1 MPIAFHCRLLDF
13 ACGIV
18 LFEPLTFPLI
28 WSAVHSDAATWI
40 GQLRDRIERH
50 EKGTPQFRLGLW
62 RAWSSAPGFKE
73 NFESPEE
80 TTWAY
85 NLLGSEKIVVDR
97 ACSKS
102 YIAVLPDDEKE
113 AVKNDVK
120 AILSRGDG
128 LVWSDKEKGEFDYPY
143 KTYAVI
149 ARKKH

>member
-1 MPIAFHCRLLDF
+1 MPIAFHCRLLDS

-102 YIAVLPDDEKE
+102 YIALLGPEDKQKVVDD
-113 AVKNDVK
+113 
-120 AILSRGDG
+120 I
-128 LVWSDKEKGEFDYPY
+128 DKIIKQKDNFKYIDEEKGIFEYPY
-143 KTYAVI
+143 QTFLVI
-149 ARKKH
+149 ARKK

>member
-1 MPIAFHCRLLDF
+1 MF
-13 ACGIV
+13 
-18 LFEPLTFPLI
+18 
-28 WSAVHSDAATWI
+28 DA
-40 GQLRDRIERH
+40 
-50 EKGTPQFRLGLW
+50 
-62 RAWSSAPGFKE
+62 
-73 NFESPEE
+73 PEE
-80 TTWAY
+80 KVWEYPLEGTREIAQ
-85 NLLGSEKIVVDR
+85 DR